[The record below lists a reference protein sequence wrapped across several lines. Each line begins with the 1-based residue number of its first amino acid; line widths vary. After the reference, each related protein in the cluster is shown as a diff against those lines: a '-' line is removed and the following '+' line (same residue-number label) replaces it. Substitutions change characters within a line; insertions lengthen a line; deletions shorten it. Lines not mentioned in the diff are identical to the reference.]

1 MKNTV
6 NSGSDLPKVCDITY
20 TAVQLES
27 ESWAGAQS
35 ELLKAWRAK
44 QRLPPLR
51 RCHCRVSLLSHS
63 AVEPALPSACGSQ
76 ACTALLQGTTGLS
89 CKLPD

>member
-6 NSGSDLPKVCDITY
+6 NSGSDLPKVCVITY
-20 TAVQLES
+20 IAVQLES
-27 ESWAGAQS
+27 ESWAGAQR

-44 QRLPPLR
+44 QRLSPLR

-89 CKLPD
+89 CKLLD

>member
-6 NSGSDLPKVCDITY
+6 NSGSDLPKVCDMTY

-27 ESWAGAQS
+27 ESCAEDLACQA
-35 ELLKAWRAK
+35 EAATLEAL
-44 QRLPPLR
+44 
-51 RCHCRVSLLSHS
+51 SLLGLTAQPQRCGAS
-63 AVEPALPSACGSQ
+63 PPSACSSQ

-89 CKLPD
+89 CKLLD